1 MTVLGDAKLRLAS
14 LRRLELAHWPTPVDE
29 LVRARQRLG
38 CRTRLF
44 VKRDDVASFAF
55 GGSKIRNLEVLAA
68 EAHAEGS
75 DVLVVAGGVQ
85 SNCTRATAAIAAKL
99 GMECVVVVNGREPTH
114 ATGNLLLC
122 QLLGARIEF
131 VPTREA
137 RRSAVVAQ
145 LEFLRSQGKRPFEIP
160 ISAATPSAALAVCD
174 GVLELTEQLVDMPV
188 PEVILVCSSSGAT
201 QAGLML
207 GCALLGLR
215 TRVVGISPDD
225 PALEITERI
234 ARFLCEMKALIGVE
248 KGSVPDAP
256 IEVDDRFVCI
266 GQMTRTVDCDRAV
279 EWFARTEGLFLDPIY
294 TCRPAAAL
302 LAGIESG
309 NLSEHESV
317 LLWHTGGQA
326 ILFAQE

>member
-1 MTVLGDAKLRLAS
+1 MTVLGDPKLRLAS
-14 LRRLELAHWPTPVDE
+14 LRRLKLAHWPTPVDE
-29 LVRARQRLG
+29 LARTRQALG

-68 EAHAEGS
+68 EAQAAGS
-75 DVLVVAGGVQ
+75 DVLLVSGGVQ

-99 GMECVVVVNGREPTH
+99 GMECVVVVNGREPVR

-131 VPTREA
+131 VATREA
-137 RRSAVVAQ
+137 RRTATIAQ
-145 LEFLRSQGKRPFEIP
+145 LELLRSRGKRPFEIP
-160 ISAATPSAALAVCD
+160 LSAATPSAALAVCQ
-174 GVLELTEQLVDMPV
+174 GMLELAEQMAA

-207 GCALLGLR
+207 GCALLGFH
-215 TRVVGISPDD
+215 TRVIGISPDD
-225 PALEITERI
+225 PAPGISERV
-234 ARFLCEMKALIGVE
+234 AQFLCEMRALIGVE
-248 KGSVPDAP
+248 ESSLPDMP
-256 IEVDDRFVCI
+256 IEVDDRFV
-266 GQMTRTVDCDRAV
+266 GAGPMERTVDCDRAV

-294 TCRPAAAL
+294 TSRPAAAL
-302 LAGIESG
+302 LAGIEKG
-309 NLSEHESV
+309 DLTEHQSV

-326 ILFAQE
+326 ILFAQG